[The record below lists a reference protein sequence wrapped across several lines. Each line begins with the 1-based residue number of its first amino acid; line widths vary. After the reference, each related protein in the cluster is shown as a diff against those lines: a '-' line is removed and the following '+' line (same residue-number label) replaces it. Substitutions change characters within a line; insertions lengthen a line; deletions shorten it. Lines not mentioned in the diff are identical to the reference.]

1 MEKEEDSLDLIDNI
15 RAICD
20 HAKERQYTQK
30 QYDILN
36 GYELIFTKCI
46 NCHKTLALE
55 AKKFG
60 VQSKT

>member
-1 MEKEEDSLDLIDNI
+1 MEEDRLFEVLRQS
-15 RAICD
+15 CD
-20 HAKERQYTQK
+20 HTKEKHYTQK

-36 GYELIFTKCI
+36 GYELILTKCI

-60 VQSKT
+60 PPKKEA